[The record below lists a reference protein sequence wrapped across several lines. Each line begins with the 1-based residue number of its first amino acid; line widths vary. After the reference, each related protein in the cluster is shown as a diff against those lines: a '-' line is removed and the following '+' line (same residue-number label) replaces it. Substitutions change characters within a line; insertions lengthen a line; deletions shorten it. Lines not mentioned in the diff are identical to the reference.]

1 MNIAPRAFLGFALIG
16 ALMLALGVFALS
28 QMSKIRT
35 SGENIVENSV
45 PSVRALNEFTQLTLR
60 LRVLSYRLLTN
71 READT
76 QQKTFDLFEQRNQQI
91 RTAQSNYEKLI
102 SAPEERAAYDQYVQL
117 LNQYRQ
123 LEERMKTLSRNN
135 QVDELRT
142 LLGND
147 LQTNSEA
154 VNAVLARLTEIN
166 NLQAEAFNK
175 SAAQQ
180 YSTAFTWVVTM
191 LIVATGLT
199 LLFAWLLTN
208 SITKPI
214 ANALDAAEEIAK
226 GNLTRPITVDGS
238 DEAGRLLRAMA
249 TMQDKLRDTLQRISG
264 SATQL
269 ASAAEELNSVTDESA
284 RGLTQQNNEIEQAA
298 TAVNE
303 MTSAVE
309 EVARNAVSTSE
320 ASRNATT
327 SAGDGRDLVQE
338 TVGAIE
344 RMSADVQ
351 STATLIGNLAD
362 ESRDIGKVLDVIR
375 GLADQTNLLALNA
388 AIEAARA
395 GEAGRGFAVV
405 ADEVRALAHRT
416 QQSTSEIERMIGSIQ
431 SGTEQAATAV
441 NEMTSAVEEVA
452 RNAVSTSEASRN
464 ATTSAGDGRDLVQE
478 TVGAIERMSADVQS
492 TASLIGNLANES
504 RDIGKVLDVIRGLA
518 DQTNLLALNAAIE
531 AARAGEAGRGFAV
544 VADEVRALAHRT
556 QQSTSEI
563 ERMIGSIQSG
573 TEQAV
578 DSMRN
583 STERAESTLNIAR
596 GAGMSLDTIN
606 SAIVEINE
614 RNLVIASAAEEQAQ
628 VAREVDRNLVN
639 IRDLSVQSATG
650 ANQTSAAS
658 AELSRLAVD
667 LNSMVG
673 RFSL

>member
-1 MNIAPRAFLGFALIG
+1 MSLRNMNIAPRAFLGFALIG

-28 QMSKIRT
+28 QMSKIRV
-35 SGENIVENSV
+35 SGENIAQNSV
-45 PSVRALNEFTQLTLR
+45 PSIKALNDVTQLTLR
-60 LRVLSYRLLTN
+60 LRVLSYRLLIN

-76 QQKTFDLFEQRNQQI
+76 QQKTLDLFEQRNQQV
-91 RTAQSNYEKLI
+91 RAAQMTYEKLI
-102 SAPEERAAYDQYVQL
+102 SAPEERAAYEQLTQL

-135 QVDELRT
+135 QLNELQA
-142 LLGND
+142 LLNAE
-147 LQTNSEA
+147 LTSNSDA
-154 VNAVLARLTEIN
+154 INAALARLSDIN
-166 NLQAEAFNK
+166 NQQAEAFNK
-175 SAAQQ
+175 NAAQQ
-180 YSTAFTWVVTM
+180 YSTAFIWVVT
-191 LIVATGLT
+191 LLAIATGLT

-238 DEAGRLLRAMA
+238 DEAGRLLRAMS
-249 TMQDKLRDTLQRISG
+249 TMQEKLRDTLQRISG

-320 ASRNATT
+320 ASKHATT

-431 SGTEQAATAV
+431 SGTEQA
-441 NEMTSAVEEVA
+441 
-452 RNAVSTSEASRN
+452 
-464 ATTSAGDGRDLVQE
+464 
-478 TVGAIERMSADVQS
+478 
-492 TASLIGNLANES
+492 
-504 RDIGKVLDVIRGLA
+504 
-518 DQTNLLALNAAIE
+518 
-531 AARAGEAGRGFAV
+531 
-544 VADEVRALAHRT
+544 
-556 QQSTSEI
+556 
-563 ERMIGSIQSG
+563 
-573 TEQAV
+573 V

-606 SAIVEINE
+606 TAIVEINE

-639 IRDLSVQSATG
+639 IRDLSVQTATG